1 MMTEERFH
9 EDESRGHARMDYAEA
24 RKKSHE
30 MQQRIEWLLELQEHP
45 EQLTDEQFLDEPSGK
60 AERQQILA
68 DDEMRQLVK
77 QLGFAKRAFKHDA
90 LKNDIPDVDAEWEKF
105 AVSHADE
112 LTNAARAEGKLACT
126 MPCKEEE
133 DESQLDALD
142 EDEHKSRFV
151 IRLATHKILG
161 RAKRQSR
168 AAASF
173 IGVLLA
179 SGIAF
184 AAIQVVRNINTPKP
198 QLPTTEQTTI
208 EPVTSLSADTVKA
221 DTIPIEPYIFDN
233 VPLDSMLT
241 AIAAAYGVGVEFEN
255 DAARG
260 LRFHF
265 VWKREDSLDRVVEKL
280 NTFEAVNIGMEGK
293 TLVVR

>member
-45 EQLTDEQFLDEPSGK
+45 EQLTDEQL
-60 AERQQILA
+60 QQILA

-77 QLGFAKRAFKHDA
+77 QLGFAKRALKHDA
-90 LKNDIPDVDAEWEKF
+90 LKNDTPDVDAEWEKF
-105 AVSHADE
+105 AASHSEE

-133 DESQLDALD
+133 DESQLEILD
-142 EDEHKSRFV
+142 EGEYKP
-151 IRLATHKILG
+151 RLRAYLAPRKI
-161 RAKRQSR
+161 
-168 AAASF
+168 AASF

-184 AAIQVVRNINTPKP
+184 AAIQVVRNISTPKL
-198 QLPTTEQTTI
+198 QQPTTEQTTDI
-208 EPVTSLSADTVKA
+208 DPVTSLPADTVKA
-221 DTIPIEPYIFDN
+221 DTISVEPYIFNN

-241 AIAAAYGVGVEFEN
+241 AIATAHGVGVEFEN
-255 DAARG
+255 EAARH

-265 VWKREDSLDRVVEKL
+265 VWKREDSLSRVVEKL
-280 NTFEAVNIGMEGK
+280 NTFEAVNIGMEDK
-293 TLVVR
+293 TLVVK

>member
-30 MQQRIEWLLELQEHP
+30 MQKRIEWILELQDHP
-45 EQLTDEQFLDEPSGK
+45 EQLTDEQL
-60 AERQQILA
+60 QQILA
-68 DDEMRQLVK
+68 DDEMRHLVQ

-90 LKNDIPDVDAEWEKF
+90 LKNDTPDVEGEWEKF
-105 AVSHADE
+105 AANHSEE

-133 DESQLDALD
+133 DESQLEILD
-142 EDEHKSRFV
+142 EGEYKP
-151 IRLATHKILG
+151 RLRAYLAPRKI
-161 RAKRQSR
+161 
-168 AAASF
+168 AASF
-173 IGVLLA
+173 IGVLLV

-184 AAIQVVRNINTPKP
+184 AAIQVVRNISTPKP
-198 QLPTTEQTTI
+198 QQPTTEQTTDI
-208 EPVTSLSADTVKA
+208 DPVTFLPADTVQA
-221 DTIPIEPYIFDN
+221 DTISVEPYIFNN
-233 VPLDSMLT
+233 VPLDSVLT
-241 AIAAAYGVGVEFEN
+241 AIATAHGVGVKFEN
-255 DAARG
+255 EAVRQ

-265 VWKREDSLDRVVEKL
+265 VWKREDSLSRVVEKL
-280 NTFEAVNIGMEGK
+280 NTFETVNIVEEDK

>member
-30 MQQRIEWLLELQEHP
+30 MQQRIEWLLELQDHP
-45 EQLTDEQFLDEPSGK
+45 EQLTDEQL
-60 AERQQILA
+60 QQILA

-90 LKNDIPDVDAEWEKF
+90 LKNDIPDVEGEWEKF
-105 AVSHADE
+105 AASHAEE

-133 DESQLDALD
+133 DESQLEILD
-142 EDEHKSRFV
+142 EGEYKP
-151 IRLATHKILG
+151 RLRAYLAPRKI
-161 RAKRQSR
+161 
-168 AAASF
+168 AASF

-184 AAIQVVRNINTPKP
+184 AAIQVVRNISTPKP
-198 QLPTTEQTTI
+198 QQPTTEQTTDI
-208 EPVTSLSADTVKA
+208 DPVTFLPADTVQA
-221 DTIPIEPYIFDN
+221 DTISVEPYIFNN

-241 AIAAAYGVGVEFEN
+241 AIATAHGVGVEFEN
-255 DAARG
+255 EAARH

-265 VWKREDSLDRVVEKL
+265 VWKREDSLSRVVEKL
-280 NTFEAVNIGMEGK
+280 NTFEAVNIGMEDK
-293 TLVVR
+293 TLVVK